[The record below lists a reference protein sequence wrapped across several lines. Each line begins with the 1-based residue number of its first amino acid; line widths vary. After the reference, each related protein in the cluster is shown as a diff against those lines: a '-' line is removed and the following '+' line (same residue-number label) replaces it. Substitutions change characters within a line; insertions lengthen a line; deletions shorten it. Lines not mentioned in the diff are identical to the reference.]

1 MNHWKSKFQIWV
13 LHAGSQ
19 SFFGPPIRLSHKL
32 IVQRAVVFFRNANG
46 LASKISKGNRHRHQN
61 TNAEQCFRLF
71 VAIAADQILQPHINA
86 VTPRYAATPMFGW
99 WVVVTASCL
108 HFGPTFGCGGPLQT
122 LMDFQSLSS
131 ALAAIGTPT
140 AWQTFIADDWDVS
153 EEFFVQ
159 FCQSFLP
166 AAPPVEP
173 FLYQQVNISNISHF
187 EAHALVNVQMQGRSI
202 VLSIMFWL

>member
-71 VAIAADQILQPHINA
+71 VAIAADQILQPHMLNA

-173 FLYQQVNISNISHF
+173 FMYQQVNRSHF

>member
-108 HFGPTFGCGGPLQT
+108 LFVQR
-122 LMDFQSLSS
+122 
-131 ALAAIGTPT
+131 LAAAAHCKHWWTSKASRVLWLRLGLPQRDRPLLQMIGMF
-140 AWQTFIADDWDVS
+140 QK
-153 EEFFVQ
+153 
-159 FCQSFLP
+159 SFLCSF
-166 AAPPVEP
+166 ASHS
-173 FLYQQVNISNISHF
+173 FLRHLRLN
-187 EAHALVNVQMQGRSI
+187 
-202 VLSIMFWL
+202 LSCINK